1 MPRNSLLPESG
12 MRLPV
17 KEILR
22 ACMLGS
28 VVVGGATLGREP
40 LREPPAPMNWRGI
53 GMMKKFERRGVSRG
67 LAEATRK
74 AYMLNDHEI
83 GLPVAWIITS

>member
-40 LREPPAPMNWRGI
+40 PAPIALIDVEQNRYI
-53 GMMKKFERRGVSRG
+53 FRLCV
-67 LAEATRK
+67 
-74 AYMLNDHEI
+74 
-83 GLPVAWIITS
+83 

>member
-28 VVVGGATLGREP
+28 VVVGDATLGRSTDP
-40 LREPPAPMNWRGI
+40 GTEPPAPII
-53 GMMKKFERRGVSRG
+53 GMMKKVGGVDGGFRG
-67 LAEATRK
+67 LGVRP
-74 AYMLNDHEI
+74 LLD
-83 GLPVAWIITS
+83 PP